1 MAYGYSIQ
9 QNINR
14 LKMRFIDLFAGL
26 SGIRIGFEQA
36 AKDLGIDT
44 QCVLTSEI
52 KPAAIEALQ
61 HRYPNEKVDYNIYDV
76 HADMIPSG
84 IDVLLGG
91 FPCQPF
97 SAAGKGLGFLDTRG
111 TLFFEIE
118 RIIHEFKEKGQ
129 KPGGFIL
136 ENVEGLLKHGGVVE
150 NSPYGKTLT
159 TIVKKLDLAGYN
171 VEVLLLDSADFGLAQ
186 SRKRVYIIGIDKSKG
201 KIDLESLPNSSK
213 KFGDIKECG
222 LPTDNGYFAKT
233 LLKHYKPEE
242 IEGKYIKDK
251 RGGSRN
257 IHSWDLELRG
267 KVDKEQKELLNTLLK
282 ERRKKKW
289 AKIIGI
295 DWMDGMPLTIE
306 QIRTFYD
313 NPELPD
319 MLEDLVAKGYLV
331 HEHPKKKIIIQN
343 EGNIGSRREQD
354 TTKPKGYNIVTGKLS
369 FEYSQFLDSKGIT
382 PTLVAMDMS
391 RVGVVDGN
399 GIRHLS
405 ISEGLKLFGY
415 EDYDLEYLE
424 QRKHGHEIAFDLL
437 GNSVCVPVIKVI
449 ADRLLRK
456 LREDRHEKDFI

>member
-1 MAYGYSIQ
+1 MKKVKEKYT
-9 QNINR
+9 
-14 LKMRFIDLFAGL
+14 FIDLFAGL

-36 AKDLGIDT
+36 ASDLGVKT
-44 QCVLTSEI
+44 QCALTSEI
-52 KPAAIEALQ
+52 KPAAIEALKN
-61 HRYPNEKVDYNIYDV
+61 RYPNEKVDYNIYDV
-76 HADMIPSG
+76 HADMIPEG

-118 RIIHEFKEKGQ
+118 RIIHEFTQRGQ
-129 KPGGFIL
+129 KPAGFIL
-136 ENVEGLLKHGGVVE
+136 ENVEGLMKHGGEVKG
-150 NSPYGKTLT
+150 SPYGKTLT
-159 TIVKKLDLAGYN
+159 TIVTKLELAGYN

-186 SRKRVYIIGIDKSKG
+186 SRKRVYILGIDKTRG
-201 KIDLESLPNSSK
+201 KIDVKDLPHSSK
-213 KFGDIKECG
+213 KFGEVKESG
-222 LPTDNGYFAKT
+222 LPTDNGDFAKA

-267 KVDKEQKELLNTLLK
+267 KVTKKQKELLNILLK

-289 AKIIGI
+289 AQIIGI
-295 DWMDGMPLTIE
+295 DWMDGMPLTLE
-306 QIRTFYD
+306 QIQMFYND
-313 NPELPD
+313 IRLPE
-319 MLEDLVAKGYLV
+319 MLDDLVKKGYLTF
-331 HEHPKKKIIIQN
+331 EHPKKKILIEAN
-343 EGNIGSRREQD
+343 GNIGYRREPD
-354 TTKPKGYNIVTGKLS
+354 ATKPKGYNIVTGKLS
-369 FEYSQFLDSKGIT
+369 FEYSQFLDSNDIT

-391 RVGVVDGN
+391 RVGVVDGD

-415 EDYDLEYLE
+415 EDYDLNYLE
-424 QRKHGHEIAFDLL
+424 NRKDGHEIAFDLL

-449 ADRLLRK
+449 SDRLLRK
-456 LREDRHEKDFI
+456 LIAN

>member
-1 MAYGYSIQ
+1 
-9 QNINR
+9 
-14 LKMRFIDLFAGL
+14 MRFIDLFAGL

-36 AKDLGIDT
+36 ASDLGIET

-52 KPAAIEALQ
+52 KPSAIEALQ

-76 HADMIPSG
+76 HADMMPDG

-118 RIIHEFKEKGQ
+118 RIIHEFTEKGQ

-136 ENVEGLLKHGGVVE
+136 ENVEGLMKHGGIVKG
-150 NSPYGKTLT
+150 SPYGKTLT
-159 TIVKKLDLAGYN
+159 TIVKKLDIAGYN

-186 SRKRVYIIGIDKSKG
+186 SRKRVYILGIDKAKG
-201 KIDLESLPNSSK
+201 KIDVENLPHSSQ
-213 KFGDIKECG
+213 KFGAVKECG
-222 LPTDNGYFAKT
+222 LPTDKGTFAKA
-233 LLKHYKPEE
+233 LLNHYKPEE

-267 KVDKEQKELLNTLLK
+267 KVTKKQKAFLNLLLK

-289 AKIIGI
+289 ADLIGI
-295 DWMDGMPLTIE
+295 DWMDGMPLTLE
-306 QIRTFYD
+306 QIQTFYTD
-313 NPELPD
+313 PKLPE
-319 MLEDLVAKGYLV
+319 MLEDLVEKGYLV
-331 HEHPKKKIIIQN
+331 FEHPKSKIVIQ
-343 EGNIGSRREQD
+343 EDGNIGSKREQD

-369 FEYSQFLDSKGIT
+369 FEYSQFLDSNDIT

-391 RVGVVDGN
+391 RVGVVDGE
-399 GIRHLS
+399 GVRHLS

-415 EDYDLEYLE
+415 ENYDLSYLE
-424 QRKHGHEIAFDLL
+424 QRKNGHEVAFDLL

-456 LREDRHEKDFI
+456 LTEN